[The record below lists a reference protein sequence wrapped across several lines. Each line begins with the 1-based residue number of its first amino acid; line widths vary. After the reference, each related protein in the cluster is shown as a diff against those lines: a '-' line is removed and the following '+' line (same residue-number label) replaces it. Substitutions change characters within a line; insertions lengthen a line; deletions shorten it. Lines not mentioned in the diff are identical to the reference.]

1 MTGMRGHGSSCSNYS
16 GMSVPRDYRAPG
28 SISPCISC
36 ICHSARLITK
46 TYYFLSWG
54 YMDERS
60 IIKTIKKGCTRCNID
75 SGESMNNFSLEWC
88 REGETSWGYVWTR
101 SWGIVQSFHSGI
113 AARRMGMG
121 KGKKVWN
128 NTGVQGFANNF
139 RVLGSENNGN
149 RIMAGEDHA
158 WRPTTNK
165 WRSWVKSR
173 QVLLGNWTGVEN
185 KDRRNLFPPHTFN

>member
-1 MTGMRGHGSSCSNYS
+1 MLVANKKKERWTGKSSWPPMTGMRGHGSSCSNYS

-101 SWGIVQSFHSGI
+101 SWEGLSRASTVVLQPEEW
-113 AARRMGMG
+113 AWAKARRCEITQ
-121 KGKKVWN
+121 V
-128 NTGVQGFANNF
+128 F
-139 RVLGSENNGN
+139 RDLQIISE
-149 RIMAGEDHA
+149 
-158 WRPTTNK
+158 
-165 WRSWVKSR
+165 S
-173 QVLLGNWTGVEN
+173 
-185 KDRRNLFPPHTFN
+185 